1 MKNQTMWLIIVVMS
15 LSLIGAGVIQLVWFK
30 NSIDQDEKNF
40 SDKVSIALGIVKE
53 KIIED
58 AQKTDIARD
67 YYKLRNRDLLD
78 KKTIRQYQKVLR
90 STSSKWERQQREW
103 EFNSYEMLRNPTVYL
118 ENVDKDKLDK
128 YIRHEL
134 QQQDITLEYDYGV
147 FSTESTS
154 FVIINGNYVAEIG
167 GGSQASNIDTG
178 NGLYDSDYRISLFE
192 NDKSIPGYLKIY
204 FPDKNRQLWSSVIP
218 SLLLSA
224 LFTGLILFC
233 FGYTIYVI
241 MRQKMVSEMKTDFI
255 NNMTHEFKTP
265 IATISLATDSINSPR
280 ILSDEEKIKRFTNII
295 KQENNRMLN
304 QVEKVLQMAKLD
316 KRDFDIKYT
325 EIDIHELIRKAAENI
340 LLKLNKREGTLTLEL
355 DAKNPTIYAD
365 KTHISAMLNNL
376 LDNAEKYTPDTPDI
390 LIKTK
395 THGDGIAISF
405 RDNGIGMTKEQ
416 KKHIFEK
423 FYRVPTGN
431 IHNVKGF
438 GLGLSYVKAIVSA
451 HKGSISV
458 KSDLGKGSTFT
469 VIIPANQKYTNL

>member
-1 MKNQTMWLIIVVMS
+1 MKNKTMWLIIVVMS
-15 LSLIGAGVIQLVWFK
+15 LSLIGTGVIQLIWFK

-58 AQKTDIARD
+58 AQKTNIAKD

-103 EFNSYEMLRNPTVYL
+103 EFNSYEMLRNPSVYL

-134 QQQDITLEYDYGV
+134 EQQDITLDYDYGV
-147 FSTESTS
+147 FSMESKS
-154 FVIINGNYVAEIG
+154 FTIINGNFVAEIG
-167 GGSQASNIDTG
+167 AGNQASNIDTG

-204 FPDKNRQLWSSVIP
+204 FPDKNRQLWSSVMP
-218 SLLLSA
+218 SLMLSA

-241 MRQKMVSEMKTDFI
+241 VRQKMVSEMKTDFI

-265 IATISLATDSINSPR
+265 IATISLATDSINSPM
-280 ILSDEEKIKRFTNII
+280 ILGNDEKVKRFTNII

-325 EIDIHELIRKAAENI
+325 EIDVHEIIRKAADNI
-340 LLKLNKREGTLTLEL
+340 LLKLNKREGTLAMEL
-355 DAKNPTIYAD
+355 GAEKSTIYAD
-365 KTHISAMLNNL
+365 KTHISAMVNNL
-376 LDNAEKYTPDTPDI
+376 LDNAEKYSPEKPTIHINTR
-390 LIKTK
+390 TN
-395 THGDGIAISF
+395 GDYIEISF

-438 GLGLSYVKAIVSA
+438 GLGLSYVKAIVDA
-451 HKGSISV
+451 HKGRVTV
-458 KSDLGKGSTFT
+458 KSEIGKGSTFS
-469 VIIPANQKYTNL
+469 VMIPYNQRHTNL